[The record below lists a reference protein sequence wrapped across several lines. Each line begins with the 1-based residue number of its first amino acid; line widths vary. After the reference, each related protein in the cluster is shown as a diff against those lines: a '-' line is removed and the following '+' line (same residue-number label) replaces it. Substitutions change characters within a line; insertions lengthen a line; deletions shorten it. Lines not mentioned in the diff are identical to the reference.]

1 MAAVKQLESGY
12 WQARIRRKGQPLQSR
27 TFPTKSLAEAWARQV
42 ESQIERGAFIPTA
55 RAEAKL
61 FKDLAQDFAK
71 DFAPHHY
78 RGLAWKA
85 KLGHLVARLG
95 IFSLVAITSERVAWY
110 RDQRLS
116 DPDPRYKDPK
126 TAPRIS
132 GATVKTELVS

>member
-71 DFAPHHY
+71 AMN
-78 RGLAWKA
+78 AA
-85 KLGHLVARLG
+85 VAR
-95 IFSLVAITSERVAWY
+95 FAQKVAQKVTTVPLPEKEAVVQGS
-110 RDQRLS
+110 
-116 DPDPRYKDPK
+116 KDKP
-126 TAPRIS
+126 
-132 GATVKTELVS
+132 